1 MSTLA
6 SFGKVAGVSARLNRI
21 PVVTRSQKRWGAIA
35 AFLLL
40 FEMMDLNTFA
50 YTAPVLKSQWHLSIG
65 DVANVTGVGFLG
77 MFIGSCI
84 GGRVSDLI
92 GRKRS
97 MLVFTLFYSVCS
109 LCSAVANNIVELGIL
124 RGLTG
129 VGLQAT
135 MVVLITYV
143 SEMFPTKFR
152 GRAQAY
158 ISAVSLLG
166 VPAVAWFSRLVV
178 PLGTEAWRWVYVLG
192 GAGLIMALV
201 SLKALP
207 ESARWLEIKGRS
219 AEAEKTLARIEAEA
233 RLKINAELPDPVAEP
248 NAATGKFSDLA
259 KNGNLRRVVVL
270 SLLMSFGLAGFY
282 GYNSWL
288 PTLLVSNGL
297 SGEESLIYTSVL
309 SLAAVPGALVAIFFV
324 DKMNRKNALMTIML
338 TLGVLMPIFGL
349 VGGAAAILTFGLVI
363 TLLLQTWAAVL
374 YSYIPEIFPT
384 ALRGLGAGIGNGV
397 GRLGAFAS
405 TLVLAAI
412 FATFGYTSVF
422 VYLSIVLILG
432 GLVVG
437 VLGVKTHNRTLEAA
451 SADANAAAP
460 AAVVAPVAARGR

>member
-65 DVANVTGVGFLG
+65 DVANVTGFGFLG

-97 MLVFTLFYSVCS
+97 MLVFTVFYSVCS